1 MFCANCGQQV
11 ADGVKF
17 CPHCG
22 APQPVATQR
31 NPSREG
37 SAYPA
42 GGFKGG
48 IGKPT
53 GMPTQNFRNDVQ
65 QEKAGQGWDYNAN
78 HNTTTKPPQ
87 PQPVAYTY
95 TNQSKA
101 GQSNAYQANGQERET
116 VYTDYSSAGQD
127 KASVLLCILSVFLP
141 LVGFILYFVYR
152 TKAPQK
158 AKGCL
163 IAAGIGFGLR
173 VLYNLFD

>member
-37 SAYPA
+37 SSYPA

-95 TNQSKA
+95 TNRQ
-101 GQSNAYQANGQERET
+101 NAKQET

-127 KASVLLCILSVFLP
+127 KASILLCILSFFLP